1 MRGLDLNQRVLD
13 KLAHV
18 TQLTAEI
25 RGLVAAEQ
33 PDELPSI
40 DAALTPIDDLTHR
53 LAKQL
58 SQVPIG
64 TLKQ

>member
-40 DAALTPIDDLTHR
+40 DAASPPSTTSPIAWPSSCR
-53 LAKQL
+53 KCR
-58 SQVPIG
+58 SER
-64 TLKQ
+64 